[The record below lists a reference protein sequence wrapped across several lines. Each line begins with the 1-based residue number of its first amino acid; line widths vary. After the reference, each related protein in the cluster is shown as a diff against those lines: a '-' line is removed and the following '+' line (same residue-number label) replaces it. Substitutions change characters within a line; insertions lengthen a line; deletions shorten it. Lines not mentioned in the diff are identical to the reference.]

1 MGQTL
6 LANQFV
12 AGLRPDLKRKLMGVD
27 GTLEELVLKARF
39 KEAKGREFS
48 TMPTRYT
55 QPPKEPAV
63 KLKGTPKKT
72 ETTTTIQDEQP
83 PATADEE
90 GEQGTRGARNMRG
103 RSFSCGMEGHIARE
117 CPYKRK
123 GGGREAQGR
132 KSSTMSALITTRK
145 GAREMV
151 ESLRR
156 QLQEAE
162 ALAAVDDSAGK
173 LHRMSGKD
181 GGTGGGLGPTIYTKV
196 CVNGV
201 PAKTLI
207 DTGSPATI
215 ISLEFVMSIM
225 MGERRKT
232 QSREQWKIDTLKR
245 LTPPTVSLRNYGG
258 HPLAV
263 IAQTPLQLSYG
274 DRSIDTTVLIQKGAP
289 NQLLLGTDVLSDLG
303 FVLMTED
310 REEATDLLTG
320 MPPCRNQEPPRL
332 PGGEVLSSAGGPVVQ
347 QQPTNSRVETRPGE
361 PIRQPTHS
369 RPEEPT

>member
-1 MGQTL
+1 
-6 LANQFV
+6 
-12 AGLRPDLKRKLMGVD
+12 
-27 GTLEELVLKARF
+27 
-39 KEAKGREFS
+39 
-48 TMPTRYT
+48 
-55 QPPKEPAV
+55 
-63 KLKGTPKKT
+63 
-72 ETTTTIQDEQP
+72 
-83 PATADEE
+83 
-90 GEQGTRGARNMRG
+90 
-103 RSFSCGMEGHIARE
+103 
-117 CPYKRK
+117 
-123 GGGREAQGR
+123 
-132 KSSTMSALITTRK
+132 
-145 GAREMV
+145 
-151 ESLRR
+151 
-156 QLQEAE
+156 
-162 ALAAVDDSAGK
+162 
-173 LHRMSGKD
+173 
-181 GGTGGGLGPTIYTKV
+181 
-196 CVNGV
+196 
-201 PAKTLI
+201 
-207 DTGSPATI
+207 
-215 ISLEFVMSIM
+215 MSIM

>member
-173 LHRMSGKD
+173 LHWQGWRDWGW
-181 GGTGGGLGPTIYTKV
+181 TRPNYIY
-196 CVNGV
+196 
-201 PAKTLI
+201 
-207 DTGSPATI
+207 
-215 ISLEFVMSIM
+215 
-225 MGERRKT
+225 
-232 QSREQWKIDTLKR
+232 QSMCEW
-245 LTPPTVSLRNYGG
+245 
-258 HPLAV
+258 
-263 IAQTPLQLSYG
+263 
-274 DRSIDTTVLIQKGAP
+274 
-289 NQLLLGTDVLSDLG
+289 
-303 FVLMTED
+303 
-310 REEATDLLTG
+310 
-320 MPPCRNQEPPRL
+320 
-332 PGGEVLSSAGGPVVQ
+332 SAGQDADRYRITSNHHFP
-347 QQPTNSRVETRPGE
+347 RVCHEHHDG
-361 PIRQPTHS
+361 
-369 RPEEPT
+369 